1 MLGHP
6 KFTYGD
12 IVDFDMYFSNS
23 DNEKDN
29 KLVTLFGTITI
40 VDSYGTFFDD
50 SDVSYDIY
58 VEGFGL
64 VKHITEKGLR
74 LHNVQG

>member
-12 IVDFDMYFSNS
+12 VVEFDIYMPDSK
-23 DNEKDN
+23 NEDQE

-40 VDSYGTFFDD
+40 VDMYGAFLDD
-50 SDVSYDIY
+50 SDVSYDIH
-58 VEGFGL
+58 VEGLGL
-64 VKHITEKGLR
+64 VKHISERNVRK
-74 LHNVQG
+74 HNVQS